1 LDKLKIVE
9 VAHGGLAAGGGMIW
23 LRIGF
28 RISMLRVEIGNSFDF
43 LQVFFSTFRG
53 YGYSRRY

>member
-1 LDKLKIVE
+1 
-9 VAHGGLAAGGGMIW
+9 MIW

-28 RISMLRVEIGNSFDF
+28 WVSMLGVKIRNSFDF
-43 LQVFFSTFRG
+43 LRVFFSTFRG